1 MKLALAFLAGVM
13 VMAVET
19 YVAGVRFAAPMFIA
33 GAVFVLAPLVGMLS
47 SVKRIRATARFLLAF
62 AQGLEGRSES
72 AKQLAVVSRE
82 KSGYVKPSRK
92 AQLQNMAD
100 TIEEYRQRSTARP
113 AGGYSDA
120 TKNVLDDMFDEG
132 KVA

>member
-13 VMAVET
+13 VMAVEC

-47 SVKRIRATARFLLAF
+47 SVKRVRMVVRFLSAF
-62 AQGLEGRSES
+62 AHAWEKRLGTDTLETAGVDPLAADVASALVNQGVPKKAAAAAADQAVKSNRDLDS
-72 AKQLAVVSRE
+72 AFRAALKLIPR
-82 KSGYVKPSRK
+82 
-92 AQLQNMAD
+92 
-100 TIEEYRQRSTARP
+100 
-113 AGGYSDA
+113 
-120 TKNVLDDMFDEG
+120 

>member
-33 GAVFVLAPLVGMLS
+33 GAVFILAPLVGMLS
-47 SVKRIRATARFLLAF
+47 SVKRVRMVVRFLSAF
-62 AQGLEGRSES
+62 AHAWEKRLGTDTLETAGVDPLAADVASALVNQGVPKKAAAAAADQAVKSNRDLDS
-72 AKQLAVVSRE
+72 AFRAALKLIPR
-82 KSGYVKPSRK
+82 
-92 AQLQNMAD
+92 
-100 TIEEYRQRSTARP
+100 
-113 AGGYSDA
+113 
-120 TKNVLDDMFDEG
+120 

>member
-13 VMAVET
+13 VMAVEC

-47 SVKRIRATARFLLAF
+47 SVKRVRMVVRFLSAF
-62 AQGLEGRSES
+62 AHAWEKRLGTDAPETAGVDPLATDVASALVNQGVPKKAAAAAADQAVKNNRDLDS
-72 AKQLAVVSRE
+72 AFRAALKLIPR
-82 KSGYVKPSRK
+82 
-92 AQLQNMAD
+92 
-100 TIEEYRQRSTARP
+100 
-113 AGGYSDA
+113 
-120 TKNVLDDMFDEG
+120 

>member
-47 SVKRIRATARFLLAF
+47 SVKRVRMVVRFLSAF
-62 AQGLEGRSES
+62 AHAWEKRLGTDTLETAGVDPLAADVASALVNQGVPKKAAAAAADQAVKSNRDLDS
-72 AKQLAVVSRE
+72 AFRAALKLIPR
-82 KSGYVKPSRK
+82 
-92 AQLQNMAD
+92 
-100 TIEEYRQRSTARP
+100 
-113 AGGYSDA
+113 
-120 TKNVLDDMFDEG
+120 

>member
-1 MKLALAFLAGVM
+1 MKLALVFLAGVM

-47 SVKRIRATARFLLAF
+47 SVKRVRMVVRFLSAF
-62 AQGLEGRSES
+62 AHAWEKRLGTDTLETAGVDPLAADVASALVNQGVPKKAAAAAADQAVKSNRDLDS
-72 AKQLAVVSRE
+72 AFRAALKLIPR
-82 KSGYVKPSRK
+82 
-92 AQLQNMAD
+92 
-100 TIEEYRQRSTARP
+100 
-113 AGGYSDA
+113 
-120 TKNVLDDMFDEG
+120 

>member
-1 MKLALAFLAGVM
+1 MRLALAFLAGVM
-13 VMAVET
+13 VMAVEC

-33 GAVFVLAPLVGMLS
+33 GVVFVVAPLVGMLS
-47 SVKRIRATARFLLAF
+47 SVARIRSSARFLLAF
-62 AQGLEGRSES
+62 AQGLEGRSGA
-72 AKQLAVVSRE
+72 AKPIAVVD

-100 TIEEYRQRSTARP
+100 AVDEYRQRASKPT
-113 AGGYSDA
+113 GGYSDT
-120 TKNVLDDMFDEG
+120 TKNVLDDMFGEG